1 MILNYNGCKLLNFTQ
16 KIEEPLSNIIKV
28 FNKTISPKKKK
39 NKKKKQKSHNTK
51 SMIQLY
57 INFFYNKDKRKC

>member
-39 NKKKKQKSHNTK
+39 TKKKQKSHNTK

>member
-28 FNKTISPKKKK
+28 FNKTISPK
-39 NKKKKQKSHNTK
+39 NKKKQKQKSHNTK

>member
-28 FNKTISPKKKK
+28 FNKTISPKTKKK
-39 NKKKKQKSHNTK
+39 QKKKQKSHNTK
-51 SMIQLY
+51 TMIQLY

>member
-28 FNKTISPKKKK
+28 FNKTISQKKKK
-39 NKKKKQKSHNTK
+39 KTKTKQNKNLI
-51 SMIQLY
+51 IQ
-57 INFFYNKDKRKC
+57 NQ